1 MIKVTAEPW
10 RKLVRV
16 QISGLL
22 TPSEVE
28 AFVADFRA
36 AVQNMKLGPEEFSM
50 LVESEG
56 KTVQRQDVVDRFQ
69 ELITR
74 PALRARRI
82 AIVREGMLGRMQA
95 RRLMEH
101 RSGTGVFESLDD
113 AYHWLR
119 AA

>member
-16 QISGLL
+16 QMKGLL
-22 TPSEVE
+22 TPAEVE
-28 AFVADFRA
+28 AFVRDFRA
-36 AVQNMKLGPEEFSM
+36 AVEGMKLVSNEFSL
-50 LVESEG
+50 LVETEG
-56 KTVQRQDVVDRFQ
+56 KTVQRQDVMDRFQ

-74 PALRARRI
+74 PALRADRI
-82 AIVREGMLGRMQA
+82 AIVRDGVLGRMQA

-101 RSGTGVFESLDD
+101 RSGTAVFDKMEE
-113 AYHWLR
+113 ANEWLR

>member
-16 QISGLL
+16 RMMGLL
-22 TPSEVE
+22 TPEEVE
-28 AFVADFRA
+28 SFVFDFRA
-36 AVQNMKLGPEEFSM
+36 TVESMQLGSNEFSM
-50 LVESEG
+50 LVETEG
-56 KTVQRQDVVDRFQ
+56 KTIQQQDVMEQFQ

-74 PALRARRI
+74 PALRASRI
-82 AIVREGMLGRMQA
+82 AIVRDGVLGRMQA

-101 RSGTGVFESLDD
+101 RDGTAVFDNMLDAD
-113 AYHWLR
+113 DWLR